1 MKKKETK
8 FIVLCDTYVF
18 INKNASNTIEA
29 LSKCHHKECDSLDFC
44 DRLIPYV
51 DMRVYNSKEDFIK
64 DGGKLTAPLYIP
76 ENLLADS
83 AIDKWRVILAKDRAS
98 KNMVLFDVPYYQH
111 KSHAE
116 RYGID
121 DLNEDDVFCILE
133 HFVHKYATLEK
144 INYDVDKANIKG
156 VSKVM
161 YDTLEESD
169 KW

>member
-8 FIVLCDTYVF
+8 FIVLCDTNIF
-18 INKNASNTIEA
+18 IDNNASNVIEA

-44 DRLIPYV
+44 DRLIPCV

-64 DGGKLTAPLYIP
+64 DGGKLTGTLPG
-76 ENLLADS
+76 NLLADS
-83 AIDKWRVILAKDRAS
+83 TIDKWRVILAKDKAS
-98 KNMVLFDVPYYQH
+98 KNMVLFDVPYYQI

-133 HFVHKYATLEK
+133 HFVHKYATLKK
-144 INYDVDKANIKG
+144 INYDMDKANIK
-156 VSKVM
+156 VASKVM
-161 YDTLEESD
+161 YDILEESD